1 MPNQQALA
9 NAVAGPL
16 TTGQVTLAGANPY
29 FRAMI
34 FKASTA
40 ASVEVRAGSTT
51 GPLVGY
57 AAVAAAGVGT
67 WSGPNVKC
75 QGGVFLVITGTVTE
89 SSVLCE

>member
-1 MPNQQALA
+1 MANQLALT
-9 NAVAGPL
+9 NPVAGPT
-16 TTGQVTLAGANPY
+16 TTGQATNAGTNPY
-29 FRAMI
+29 FRALI

-40 ASVEVRAGSTT
+40 ATVEVRAGSTT

-67 WSGPNVKC
+67 WSGPAVKC

-89 SSVLCE
+89 SSVICQ